1 MSTVI
6 QKAVKGQRNAMEL
19 LYEANKQKVF
29 YVSLLLLGNEVEASR
44 AASYAFKNVWGSM
57 TAHGITTEEGFT
69 HLAIRAA
76 VDYCKRRVA
85 RIYPKAFR
93 IPSGR
98 NFLMSGAITPPEKTD
113 NPVADVLNSLPEL
126 QRFLLVLHT
135 AGGYTP
141 DQIASAFKFD
151 MKTVDLALDAE
162 KANIERVVSQGE
174 GSGRPYESIVEDIR
188 HGELTVRVPDVVDA
202 HAAAVIDGIAAPM
215 EKKRKKRIAVI
226 GITAAAVC
234 LCIIGIVFLAVHLS
248 DTSSAAGGEDTTSDG
263 TVSTDSSAD
272 TTYTPAALDESL
284 TYYADIEIADYGT
297 VTVQLD
303 QASAPVTAANFVSL
317 AESGFYDGLT
327 FHRIM
332 EGFMMQGGDPNGDG
346 TGGSENTIVGEFADN
361 GYENSVSHTRGAIS
375 MARSGDDYDSASSQ
389 FFIVQEDSTY
399 LDGQYAVFGYVTE
412 GLEVVDAV
420 CEAAEPTDDNG
431 TIEADAQP
439 VITSITIR
447 TE

>member
-1 MSTVI
+1 M
-6 QKAVKGQRNAMEL
+6 
-19 LYEANKQKVF
+19 
-29 YVSLLLLGNEVEASR
+29 
-44 AASYAFKNVWGSM
+44 
-57 TAHGITTEEGFT
+57 
-69 HLAIRAA
+69 
-76 VDYCKRRVA
+76 
-85 RIYPKAFR
+85 
-93 IPSGR
+93 
-98 NFLMSGAITPPEKTD
+98 
-113 NPVADVLNSLPEL
+113 
-126 QRFLLVLHT
+126 LHT

-361 GYENSVSHTRGAIS
+361 GYENSLSHTRGAIS

-420 CEAAEPTDDNG
+420 VKRQNPPMTMEQSRRTPSRLSPPLPLEQSKIHLPLPGWGYSNNGRDRPTL
-431 TIEADAQP
+431 
-439 VITSITIR
+439 
-447 TE
+447 